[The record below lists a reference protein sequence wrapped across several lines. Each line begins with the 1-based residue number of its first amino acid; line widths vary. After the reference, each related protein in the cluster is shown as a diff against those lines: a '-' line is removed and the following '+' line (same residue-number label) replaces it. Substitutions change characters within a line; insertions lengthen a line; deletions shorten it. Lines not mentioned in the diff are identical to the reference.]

1 MFYQKCHF
9 FILDEDGNSSGRCD
23 VQCLA
28 SNIKLALLLL
38 AVNGLF
44 GVWYW
49 SLWYLHTLV
58 KNRINTC
65 NWVFDPVPF
74 MSVYNVIAVLHRN
87 LCTSD
92 DVNAVMN
99 GVGSLP
105 LINLQPPM
113 SSKQTTCLTADIIH
127 ESRSL

>member
-1 MFYQKCHF
+1 
-9 FILDEDGNSSGRCD
+9 
-23 VQCLA
+23 
-28 SNIKLALLLL
+28 
-38 AVNGLF
+38 
-44 GVWYW
+44 
-49 SLWYLHTLV
+49 
-58 KNRINTC
+58 
-65 NWVFDPVPF
+65 